1 MRSPKAVCLSCFA
14 PLSPTIVALAPRPP
28 QSRSLDLPRSAMRLC
43 VSLLLQ
49 ILGISP
55 LFAGQPAWWT
65 NGSTQI
71 IDSNASHEVGENYGP
86 ANLGQLKN
94 VAKKA
99 KLYLDGALRG
109 KSGMAID
116 AMVAGFS
123 TTDVSENYAP
133 VNLGQLKAVAK
144 PFYDRLLSVGYDTRA
159 NLVAHGY
166 PSNWSSFYPW
176 NPGTAVSENYAPA
189 NIGQLKMAFS
199 FDLGGMA
206 PAILVDSDSN
216 GLPDWWETSVA
227 GGNSGGATGDWNGDG
242 IRNVTEL
249 ISALTTANQGQL
261 LSSDDIICFT
271 QLY

>member
-1 MRSPKAVCLSCFA
+1 VG
-14 PLSPTIVALAPRPP
+14 
-28 QSRSLDLPRSAMRLC
+28 
-43 VSLLLQ
+43 LLL
-49 ILGISP
+49 LVPGNSP

-99 KLYLDGALRG
+99 KLYLDDVLPG
-109 KSGMAID
+109 KSGTGID

-123 TTDVSENYAP
+123 TTDVSGNYAP
-133 VNLGQLKAVAK
+133 VNLGQFKAVAK
-144 PFYDRLLSVGYDTRA
+144 PFYDRLLSAGYDTRA

-166 PSNWSSFYPW
+166 PLNWSSFYPW
-176 NPGTAVSENYAPA
+176 TPGTAVSENYAPA

-199 FDLGGMA
+199 FDLGGMGSSM
-206 PAILVDSDSN
+206 LVDSNNN

-227 GGNSGGATGDWNGDG
+227 GGSSGGASGDWNEDG
-242 IRNVTEL
+242 IKNVTE
-249 ISALTTANQGQL
+249 ITAEGGSLDNFQSVSFL
-261 LSSDDIICFT
+261 KVFT
-271 QLY
+271 SIY